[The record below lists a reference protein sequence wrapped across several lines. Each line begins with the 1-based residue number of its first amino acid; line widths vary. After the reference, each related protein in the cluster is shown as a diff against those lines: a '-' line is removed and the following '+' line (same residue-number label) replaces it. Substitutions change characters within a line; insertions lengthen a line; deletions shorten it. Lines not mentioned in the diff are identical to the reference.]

1 MKPIP
6 PMIAAIF
13 LALIAALVACHLALI
28 SDLLMVTTFPAPADA
43 SRRSLADAR
52 SEPDDVADAVHRLR
66 QTLAHAMVGIKFI
79 D

>member
-6 PMIAAIF
+6 PMIAATF
-13 LALIAALVACHLALI
+13 LVFVAALACHLALI

>member
-13 LALIAALVACHLALI
+13 LVLVAALVACHLALI
-28 SDLLMVTTFPAPADA
+28 SDLLMVTTFPAPAD
-43 SRRSLADAR
+43 SPPRRLADAVR
-52 SEPDDVADAVHRLR
+52 RLR
-66 QTLAHAMVGIKFI
+66 QTLAHAMADIKFI